1 MTSVYEFSPRY
12 FEVDMQGV
20 MFNSWYLGYVDEA
33 MNHFIDAR
41 GVPYSRW
48 KELGVDAHL
57 AHADLDWKAG
67 IGFGDRV
74 QVPVRTTRIGTKSF
88 TLEFEFRRGE
98 DVTCAVSVVY
108 VIVAADG
115 SGSIAI
121 PPEIAAAIE

>member
-1 MTSVYEFSPRY
+1 MTTVYEFTPRY
-12 FEVDMQGV
+12 LEIDQQGV
-20 MFNSWYLGYVDEA
+20 MFNGWYLTYVDEA
-33 MNHFIDAR
+33 MTHFIDTR
-41 GVPYSRW
+41 GVPFSRW
-48 KELGVDAHL
+48 QELSVDVQL

-108 VIVAADG
+108 VVVAADG

-121 PPEIAAAIE
+121 PPDIAAAIE

>member
-1 MTSVYEFSPRY
+1 M
-12 FEVDMQGV
+12 
-20 MFNSWYLGYVDEA
+20 
-33 MNHFIDAR
+33 
-41 GVPYSRW
+41 PYSRW
-48 KELGVDAHL
+48 KELGGDAHL

-121 PPEIAAAIE
+121 PPEIAVAIE

>member
-1 MTSVYEFSPRY
+1 VTTVYEFTPRY
-12 FEVDMQGV
+12 LEVDMQGV
-20 MFNSWYLGYVDEA
+20 MFNGWYLTYVDEA
-33 MNHFIDAR
+33 MTHFIDTR

-48 KELGVDAHL
+48 QELGVDVQL

-108 VIVAADG
+108 VVVAADG
-115 SGSIAI
+115 SGSTAI
-121 PPEIAAAIE
+121 PPEIVTAIS

>member
-1 MTSVYEFSPRY
+1 MTTVYEFTPRY
-12 FEVDMQGV
+12 LEIDQQGV
-20 MFNSWYLGYVDEA
+20 MFNGWYLTYVDEA
-33 MNHFIDAR
+33 MTHFIDTR
-41 GVPYSRW
+41 GVPFSRW
-48 KELGVDAHL
+48 QELGVDVQL

-98 DVTCAVSVVY
+98 DVMCAVSVVY
-108 VIVAADG
+108 VLVAADG

>member
-1 MTSVYEFSPRY
+1 
-12 FEVDMQGV
+12 MQGV
-20 MFNSWYLGYVDEA
+20 MFNGWYLTYVDEA
-33 MNHFIDAR
+33 MTHFIDTR

-48 KELGVDAHL
+48 QELGVDVQL

-98 DVTCAVSVVY
+98 DVACAVSVVY
-108 VIVAADG
+108 VVVSADG
-115 SGSIAI
+115 SGSTAI
-121 PPEIAAAIE
+121 PPEIAAAIG